1 LESQYAL
8 IAGVN
13 KAGTT
18 SLFVGLS
25 AHPDVAPSAVKETR
39 YFLPAR
45 YGQPLEPAAVW
56 ESYFPPARP
65 GQVRLEATPSY
76 VYGGAALATVL
87 DRSLPGSRVIMV
99 LREPVAR
106 AISFFSYQKVRLRFP
121 PETTMAQ
128 YVAEADA
135 LPAAAFQDPSNER
148 YMAVRGGRYADFL
161 PGWIDTF
168 GTDRLLVLGF
178 EDLLADTPGTLRRV
192 TEWIGLDPDAFP
204 EDTSASENRTTG
216 YRSAAFQR
224 VALTVNDRLER
235 LLRRHP
241 DTKRTLRAWY
251 FRVNGRPVPDVVS
264 DELRA
269 ELARRYEEP
278 NARLAALLAEGG
290 FALPRWLDRQDLEPT
305 NT

>member
-1 LESQYAL
+1 
-8 IAGVN
+8 
-13 KAGTT
+13 
-18 SLFVGLS
+18 
-25 AHPDVAPSAVKETR
+25 
-39 YFLPAR
+39 
-45 YGQPLEPAAVW
+45 
-56 ESYFPPARP
+56 
-65 GQVRLEATPSY
+65 
-76 VYGGAALATVL
+76 
-87 DRSLPGSRVIMV
+87 
-99 LREPVAR
+99 
-106 AISFFSYQKVRLRFP
+106 
-121 PETTMAQ
+121 
-128 YVAEADA
+128 
-135 LPAAAFQDPSNER
+135 
-148 YMAVRGGRYADFL
+148 
-161 PGWIDTF
+161 
-168 GTDRLLVLGF
+168 VLGF